1 MRKYMLYI
9 NVNTASSS
17 IKIIKTGHHM
27 EGNFNALVE
36 NETDVFKFNF
46 NYWMSYDRKKL
57 KEYSR
62 EFLTKKIN
70 MLLIDL
76 KTLEYLRDKI

>member
-1 MRKYMLYI
+1 
-9 NVNTASSS
+9 
-17 IKIIKTGHHM
+17 
-27 EGNFNALVE
+27 
-36 NETDVFKFNF
+36 
-46 NYWMSYDRKKL
+46 MSYDRKKL